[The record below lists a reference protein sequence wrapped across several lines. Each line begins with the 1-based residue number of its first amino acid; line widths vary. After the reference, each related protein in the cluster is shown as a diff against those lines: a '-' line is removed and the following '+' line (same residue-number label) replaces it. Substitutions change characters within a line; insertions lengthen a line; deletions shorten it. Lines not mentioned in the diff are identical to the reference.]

1 MFTLILLSPP
11 SPSALGLPP
20 VQSYSRH
27 VCTVKRDLTSL
38 SLFHAQLTDLLLNSD
53 DQNQYIRPPP
63 FPDPFLIAAAE
74 EGLAECS
81 NQQSNRFSRQ
91 MRQMKRDDLFAYSSG
106 MRIESPKST
115 EGLEC
120 PGLDQALE
128 DIQDYLRA
136 VFALVET
143 LDVQAF
149 SLDEE
154 SEASPDIDVNLLSQI
169 GKLIGTFLASPE
181 QEEKNLQQL
190 SHVAPSE
197 QSISMPTAP
206 TFFVSST
213 HSTLGRMKR
222 STEEISPAVPL
233 HLGSPHHRNKA
244 CWCPYVTSGLKIRLN
259 LTDDQGGRLSMKS
272 DEELLRA
279 QGAKCVGCGEPIS
292 VQWGF
297 LGLDRNFQPCRFH
310 GGLFCRKWCHADDRR
325 QIPHR
330 MLLHWDHN
338 AHRVSK
344 QAARFLD
351 ALWSQPMLLLST
363 ANPLLYEGVPAL
375 RLARNMRG
383 RAVQL
388 IKGMLKSDA
397 YVERQDVMDL
407 IVGVLGPE
415 KAHLCLS
422 KELYSI
428 ADLVGVQTG
437 DMLAV
442 LEAFIGALREK
453 DRTLGANQRS

>member
-1 MFTLILLSPP
+1 
-11 SPSALGLPP
+11 
-20 VQSYSRH
+20 VQSYSRL
-27 VCTVKRDLTSL
+27 VCTVRRDLTSL
-38 SLFHAQLTDLLLNSD
+38 SLFHAQLTDLLINSED
-53 DQNQYIRPPP
+53 RNQYIRPPP

-74 EGLAECS
+74 EGLAES
-81 NQQSNRFSRQ
+81 SSQHSNRFTRQ
-91 MRQMKRDDLFAYSSG
+91 MRQTKREDLFAYSSS
-106 MRIESPKST
+106 MRVECPKVT
-115 EGLEC
+115 EGLESL
-120 PGLDQALE
+120 GLDRALE
-128 DIQDYLRA
+128 EIQDYLRA

-143 LDVQAF
+143 LDVLAF
-149 SLDEE
+149 SPDEE
-154 SEASPDIDVNLLSQI
+154 SEAFLDIDGGLLSQI

-181 QEEKNLQQL
+181 QEEKNLLHL
-190 SHVAPSE
+190 SHVPPPE
-197 QSISMPTAP
+197 QSVSMPTSPSFYASAP
-206 TFFVSST
+206 
-213 HSTLGRMKR
+213 HSPMGRMKR
-222 STEEISPAVPL
+222 STEEAQPAVPP
-233 HLGSPHHRNKA
+233 HLVGWPHHRNKA
-244 CWCPYVTSGLKIRLN
+244 CWCPYVSSGLKIRLN
-259 LTDDQGGRLSMKS
+259 LSDDQGGRLSMKS

-279 QGAKCVGCGEPIS
+279 QGARCVGCGEPIS

-297 LGLDRNFQPCRFH
+297 LGIDRNFQPCRFH

-338 AHRVSK
+338 THRVSK

-351 ALWSQPMLLLST
+351 ALWSQPMLLLNT

-407 IVGVLGPE
+407 IIGVLGPE

-437 DMLAV
+437 DMLAA
-442 LEAFIGALREK
+442 LESFIGALREK
-453 DRTLGANQRS
+453 DRTLGANQRSR

>member
-1 MFTLILLSPP
+1 M
-11 SPSALGLPP
+11 
-20 VQSYSRH
+20 
-27 VCTVKRDLTSL
+27 KRDLTSL
-38 SLFHAQLTDLLLNSD
+38 SLFHAQLTDLLVNGD

-63 FPDPFLIAAAE
+63 FPDPFLIAATE
-74 EGLAECS
+74 EGLAGCA
-81 NQQSNRFSRQ
+81 NQQTKRFTRQ
-91 MRQMKRDDLFAYSSG
+91 MRQTKREDLFAYSSS
-106 MRIESPKST
+106 MRVENPRVT
-115 EGLEC
+115 EGLDF
-120 PGLDQALE
+120 PGLDRALG

-143 LDVQAF
+143 LDFLAF
-149 SLDEE
+149 LPDEE
-154 SEASPDIDVNLLSQI
+154 SEASMNIGGKLLSQI
-169 GKLIGTFLASPE
+169 GKLIGSFLASPE
-181 QEEKNLQQL
+181 QGEKNLQHF
-190 SHVAPSE
+190 SHVPLSEHLTPIITSPSLR
-197 QSISMPTAP
+197 
-206 TFFVSST
+206 VSVQPPP
-213 HSTLGRMKR
+213 LGRMKR
-222 STEEISPAVPL
+222 STEETPPAIPL
-233 HLGSPHHRNKA
+233 HLGGWPRLRNKA
-244 CWCPYVTSGLKIRLN
+244 CWSPYLTSGLRIRLN
-259 LTDDQGGRLSMKS
+259 LADDQGGRLSMKS

-338 AHRVSK
+338 AHRVSR

-351 ALWSQPMLLLST
+351 ALWGQPMLLLST

-397 YVERQDVMDL
+397 HKERQDVMDL
-407 IVGVLGPE
+407 IIGILGPE

-422 KELYSI
+422 KELYSM
-428 ADLVGVQTG
+428 ADLAGVQTG